1 MKNNRRLILAVV
13 AVFAVLS
20 VTAFAAE
27 PGSSKDPLV
36 TLSYL
41 EDVFF
46 DKIMDEV
53 DDRIEERNKD
63 IAKEVTGTSGSGSG
77 DTFSV
82 VTLSEGQVLTGEI
95 GCEVMLRVG
104 TAVCTSP
111 SAPGLIDQTN
121 ASTLNNGGTLQQNHM
136 YMMTIED
143 RGVKATSGTV
153 KVLVRGSY
161 TIQ

>member
-1 MKNNRRLILAVV
+1 MKKNRRLILAIVG
-13 AVFAVLS
+13 VFELLS

-41 EDVFF
+41 EDIFF
-46 DKIMDEV
+46 DQIMDKV
-53 DDRIEERNKD
+53 DERIAERNKD
-63 IAKEVTGTSGSGSG
+63 IAKEVTGTSGTASG

-82 VTLSEGQVLTGEI
+82 VTLSNGQVLIGDI

-104 TAVCTSP
+104 SAVCTSP
-111 SAPGLIDQTN
+111 SAPGLIDETS
-121 ASTLNNGGTLQQNHM
+121 ASTLNNGGALQQNHM
-136 YMMTIED
+136 YMMTIEN
-143 RGVKATSGTV
+143 RGVKAASDTV

>member
-27 PGSSKDPLV
+27 TGSSKDPLV

-41 EDVFF
+41 QDVFF

-104 TAVCTSP
+104 TAVCAAP

>member
-20 VTAFAAE
+20 VPAFAAE

>member
-20 VTAFAAE
+20 VTSFAAE

-41 EDVFF
+41 QDVFF